1 MDINIA
7 IIEAIKMY
15 PAIYEKNG
23 PLGEIVGVWKKLEKM
38 FAIPEKVIRDHWH
51 GLLQNFCE
59 NFDFKYGD
67 EMSFLLP
74 HLGIE
79 GVRTRKEWP
88 HAIAL
93 EFNITEEDI
102 NEMDVQKEP
111 LCMKHKTDCKIET
124 VVVVKHYAISKSLSG
139 VAPQFDNSKKP
150 KLMDTVKKND
160 KQETVGADS
169 KNIDV
174 EDDIF
179 LKILASKINDMDTET
194 KRKTK
199 EDILR
204 ILFPY

>member
-7 IIEAIKMY
+7 LIKAIKKH
-15 PAIYEKNG
+15 PVIYEKNG
-23 PLGEIVGVWKKLEKM
+23 PLGKTMAVWKEMEKM
-38 FAIPEKVIRDHWH
+38 FGRPKKIIRDHWH

-102 NEMDVQKEP
+102 SEMDVQKEP
-111 LCMKHKTDCKIET
+111 LYMKHKTDCKIEK
-124 VVVVKHYAISKSLSG
+124 VIVIKHHGISKRLSG
-139 VAPQFDNSKKP
+139 IAPQFDNAKKP
-150 KLMDTVKKND
+150 KLMDTVEKDD
-160 KQETVGADS
+160 KQKTVGADS
-169 KNIDV
+169 INIDI

-194 KRKTK
+194 KLKTK

-204 ILFPY
+204 IMFP